1 MPGEKRFRT
10 SFMGG
15 FKKADVNSYIEKILR
30 EFDDKL
36 KEKDE
41 EIVSLKNQS
50 KDIRAKYEELAK
62 KADQINDDRTKIA
75 DVLIKAQ
82 EKAELMLEDARIEA
96 LEEKKKLEGVIEQE
110 KERLVDIR
118 QEMKNLKSEVV
129 NTLKKYETQL
139 GTFVSEDNEQAG

>member
-15 FKKADVNSYIEKILR
+15 FKKSDVNTYIEKILR

-36 KEKDE
+36 KEKDD
-41 EIVSLKNQS
+41 EITTLKNQS
-50 KDIRAKYEELAK
+50 RDIRLKYEELSK
-62 KADQINDDRTKIA
+62 KADQINDDRAKIA
-75 DVLIKAQ
+75 YVLIKAQ

-118 QEMKNLKSEVV
+118 QEMKNLKDEVV
-129 NTLKKYETQL
+129 NTLRKYDSQL
-139 GTFVSEDNEQAG
+139 GTFSASEEDMTG

>member
-15 FKKADVNSYIEKILR
+15 FKKVDVNSYIEKILR

-36 KEKDE
+36 KEKDD

-50 KDIRAKYEELAK
+50 KDIRSKYEEFAK

-82 EKAELMLEDARIEA
+82 EKAELMLEDARVEA
-96 LEEKKKLEGVIEQE
+96 LEEKKKLEDVIEQE

-139 GTFVSEDNEQAG
+139 GTFISEDDEQAG